1 MPLDFQVA
9 LMSAWEEVAHACEKN
24 HRGHSAFS
32 LLSHKTQVQKS
43 HICPSEQTSHT
54 PMFLSPA
61 ASEVRPWTAKGSCH
75 LSRILSR
82 HNPETF
88 RARQGQE
95 CVWGALLLLGTK

>member
-1 MPLDFQVA
+1 MLGVEEIGRV
-9 LMSAWEEVAHACEKN
+9 WEEVAHTCEKS

-32 LLSHKTQVQKS
+32 LMSHRTQFQKS

-82 HNPETF
+82 NNPETF
-88 RARQGQE
+88 RGCQGQE
-95 CVWGALLLLGTK
+95 YVWGALLFVGTK